1 MIEGLFQRE
10 SVPVMDAALGMA
22 MKRQQAIMN
31 NIANIETPYYKRQ
44 TTPDT
49 EFNQMLQEAIDNR
62 RNSHPS
68 RFIMDGSFNI
78 DVTRRGTKAEPSPMD
93 GEDFGT
99 ERHDQNNVVI
109 EKEMADLS
117 KNTLYIQTMQQLLKK
132 KYVMLRTAARERV
145 G

>member
-31 NIANIETPYYKRQ
+31 NIANVETPYYKRQ

-68 RFIMDGSFNI
+68 RFVMDGSFNI
-78 DVTRRGTKAEPSPMD
+78 DVTRRGTKAEPAPMD